1 MYVAPGGLSVTRFVR
16 PELSS
21 RMTSLAL
28 DITLAALTGL
38 CLGSF
43 LNVVA
48 YRLPA
53 GMSLSTPPSA
63 CPGCG
68 VAIRPYDNVPVLSW
82 LILGGH
88 CRACESSISPRY
100 PLTEA
105 ATGGLFA
112 AVVIAHGASASVWLD
127 LMFVAGLVAITR
139 IDLEHGIIP
148 NRIVAP
154 MALAALVLTA
164 IFEPHQLPERLIAAA
179 AAGGVFAL
187 IVLLYPRGMGMGDA
201 KLIGVM
207 GLVLGRSVAPALLI
221 ALVAGTLVGAIVMAR
236 RGVAEGR
243 RTKVAFGPFLALG
256 GVVALFAGPALVNA
270 YLHGFGL

>member
-1 MYVAPGGLSVTRFVR
+1 MS
-16 PELSS
+16 
-21 RMTSLAL
+21 SLAL

-53 GMSLSTPPSA
+53 GVSVLTPPSA

-88 CRACESSISPRY
+88 CRSCHSSISPRY

-105 ATGGLFA
+105 TTGALFA
-112 AVVIAHGASASVWLD
+112 AVVIAHGASGSVWLD
-127 LMFVAGLVAITR
+127 LTFVAGLVAITR

-148 NRIVAP
+148 DRILAP
-154 MALAALVLTA
+154 MAVAALVLTA
-164 IFEPHQLPERLIAAA
+164 IFEPHQLPERLVAGAV
-179 AAGGVFAL
+179 AGGMFAL
-187 IVLLYPRGMGMGDA
+187 IVLLYPKGMGMGDA
-201 KLIGVM
+201 KLLGVM
-207 GLVLGRSVAPALLI
+207 GLVLGLSVAPALLI
-221 ALVAGTLVGAIVMAR
+221 ALVVGTLVGVVVMAK
-236 RGVAEGR
+236 RGVADGR
-243 RTKVAFGPFLALG
+243 RTRVPFGPFLAFG
-256 GVVALFAGPALVNA
+256 GVTALFAGPALVNA
-270 YLHGFGL
+270 YLHGFGV